1 MPTID
6 SLDDEIRSLY
16 VELIDAVPPPP
27 GLEDLWQMASNG
39 QPVRRPTTSRRRLY
53 RWVMLGGTV
62 GIAMALVI
70 CLAVFLPSNGS
81 QSADAAAVEL
91 RQIAAQ
97 AERQAPITLG
107 PGQWLITEQR
117 ESTLISI
124 LHTHRIEIQPNQYG
138 SISDPTTNAQAV
150 VIATIREWTNTTG
163 TECVSEASGPATFA
177 SSVNKAAWM
186 ASGFLARPN
195 RALLAGPNCMYD
207 DLLLGPSVINV
218 AGLSTDPQVLA
229 RDLEDGTLGIPS
241 LDQVGGKSGALDR
254 ATTILLGPTIGATPA
269 FNAALLR
276 AVALVPGIQALGQLT
291 TQQGKVGLGFTA
303 PGILGPLTII
313 LDPSTGVLLE
323 GRNVDISQFYAST
336 VLMNAYKAHT
346 NGTFAART
354 IVKWLDPIGS
364 PSAVDHPPAG

>member
-39 QPVRRPTTSRRRLY
+39 QPVRRPTTSRRRPY

-163 TECVSEASGPATFA
+163 TECVAEASGPATFA